1 MLVASLALLGAVASA
16 VVVGL
21 AFAEQR
27 RLERALEDVRLG
39 DLKARTSRAEAER
52 AANWLSPI
60 TDQITAPFAEATRSV
75 AGALARVVPSSGRRG
90 TRMLN
95 AMPATTTGELLGTLG
110 PHLDEAV
117 LDRRQLITDLSEDPT
132 MALQIIVDE
141 QERARR

>member
-1 MLVASLALLGAVASA
+1 MLVASLALIGALASA
-16 VVVGL
+16 VAVGL

-52 AANWLSPI
+52 AADWLSPI

-90 TRMLN
+90 PRVLN

-117 LDRRQLITDLSEDPT
+117 LDRRQLITDLSDDVT
-132 MALQIIVDE
+132 IAM
-141 QERARR
+141 RAITDDVSR

>member
-1 MLVASLALLGAVASA
+1 MLVASLALVAVLGAA

-27 RLERALEDVRLG
+27 RLEQALEDVRLG

-52 AANWLSPI
+52 AADWLGPI
-60 TDQITAPFAEATRSV
+60 TDPITAPFAEATRSV
-75 AGALARVVPSSGRRG
+75 AGALARVVPYTGRRG
-90 TRMLN
+90 PRVLN
-95 AMPATTTGELLGTLG
+95 TMPATTTGELLGSLG

-141 QERARR
+141 R

>member
-1 MLVASLALLGAVASA
+1 MLVASLALLGALGSA

-27 RLERALEDVRLG
+27 RLEQALEDVRLG

-60 TDQITAPFAEATRSV
+60 TDPFAEATRSV
-75 AGALARVVPSSGRRG
+75 AGALARVVPYSGRRAP
-90 TRMLN
+90 RVLN
-95 AMPATTTGELLGTLG
+95 AMPATTTGDLLGTLG

-132 MALQIIVDE
+132 MAMQIVVDE
-141 QERARR
+141 R

>member
-1 MLVASLALLGAVASA
+1 MLVASLTLIAVLGAA

-27 RLERALEDVRLG
+27 RLEQALEDVRLG
-39 DLKARTSRAEAER
+39 DLKARTSHAEAER
-52 AANWLSPI
+52 AADWLGPI
-60 TDQITAPFAEATRSV
+60 TDPITAPFAEATRSV
-75 AGALARVVPSSGRRG
+75 AGALARVVPYSGRRG
-90 TRMLN
+90 PRVLN
-95 AMPATTTGELLGTLG
+95 AMPTTTTGDLLGTLG

-141 QERARR
+141 R

>member
-1 MLVASLALLGAVASA
+1 MLVASLTLIAVLASA

-21 AFAEQR
+21 AFGEQR
-27 RLERALEDVRLG
+27 RLEQSLEDVRLG

-60 TDQITAPFAEATRSV
+60 TDPITAPFAGATRSV
-75 AGALARVVPSSGRRG
+75 AGALARVVPYSGRRG
-90 TRMLN
+90 PRVLN

-132 MALQIIVDE
+132 MAMRIVVDDTV
-141 QERARR
+141 R

>member
-1 MLVASLALLGAVASA
+1 MLVASLTLIAVLGAA

-27 RLERALEDVRLG
+27 RLEQALEDVRLG
-39 DLKARTSRAEAER
+39 DLKARTSHAEAER
-52 AANWLSPI
+52 AADWLGPI
-60 TDQITAPFAEATRSV
+60 TDPITAPFAEATRSV
-75 AGALARVVPSSGRRG
+75 AGALARVVPYSGRRG
-90 TRMLN
+90 PRVLN

-141 QERARR
+141 R